1 MVGRSNTTNVGG
13 AAAQEGI
20 SYQNRVAAWFAV
32 RILAE
37 EAVSRPW
44 DFPERPEFL
53 RCETEQPV
61 DDLLL
66 GLSGSAFA
74 FVQVKH
80 RLRLETD
87 EASPLGE
94 TLNQFVRQ
102 FLVPRSLAKV
112 NHPWERPLTPESD
125 RLVSISSPTS
135 SAAIQRQLP
144 SLLERIRNSPIDL
157 APENATVS
165 KEETHVLA
173 ILMHHV
179 RRSWHAQLG
188 HDPALPDLRAFL
200 SLLRFE
206 ILDIDAGGSA
216 EREAKDILQ
225 SIVLEGAADSNAS
238 WVLLIDF
245 CADLAKNHSG
255 ADRKELLR
263 LLHQA
268 RVPTRVPK
276 SYAADIEHLR
286 KHASDTAKALHD
298 LSVIRLRGKEIKIH
312 RESTKYLYETAEK
325 VSVLV
330 IGDPG
335 AGKSGALHDLVQALQ
350 TEKRDHIFL
359 VVDRLDV
366 ASLAQINSELG
377 LTHNLQ
383 DVLSNWPGSG
393 PAFVV
398 IDALDAARA
407 ESAAKA
413 MRDLI
418 AGILDGDSRWHLVVS
433 IRKFDLR
440 YNEELKRLFH
450 RTDRNSPSSGFEDP
464 EFQAFSHVKI
474 PTLTDSEISEVSEQ
488 STELGALINRISSDL
503 SELLR
508 VPFNLRLLAQLVQ
521 EGITPEELEPVRTQL
536 QLLDK
541 YWNYRILRPPEQ
553 AHAHELFLNR
563 VCEGMINSRTLRV
576 EWKVVADAAV
586 SGALNHL
593 LSNHVLT
600 EWQPVASSTPDR
612 SLLMF
617 SHHVLFDYAVAR
629 LVLRGDPAKLL
640 ERLANNGELAIVIR
654 PSFLYHFRY
663 LWTSDPDHH
672 SFWELTFQIAR
683 NPAVPEIAKII
694 GPTVAAELLH
704 VASDLD
710 QLCVWLQSDGEDR
723 DVGEALLDHVV
734 GAALVN
740 PSSILEN
747 SEPWCGFLDRVS
759 GFFRRRSAYSVN
771 ALLFAVLE
779 IFPSLSS
786 RQKASAGITSRR
798 LLEFAWAQSPR
809 DGWLVIQALRGVSRT
824 FDTDEAASGTL
835 LRKALT
841 PNHVA
846 AFGFEE
852 LSWLA
857 RGVKEF
863 ASSDPSLVEEIYAA
877 AFLYQERSEEPTP
890 MGPSRIFTLVSN
902 KRQDFEMAR
911 FQLAQLYPDF
921 LRRAPEHATR
931 AMIVA
936 LEGYISRER
945 NADEW
950 HNKENEQTFKF
961 DKYVAHFRADYSSI
975 WDSGFHTEH
984 VEALQILSAFFDW
997 LESIL
1002 GDTGLERT
1010 VNSVLAIL
1018 AENNHAATI
1027 WRRLLQ
1033 MGTSYPETLGMKIV
1047 PLAEAVPILT
1057 AYDTT
1062 TAAGEYL
1069 KVIFPLLTTVQREHI
1084 EDVVLSLPQKD
1095 TKDKPEYLQKLRNR
1109 LLGCL
1114 PVESLCGQTTR
1125 DLVEQLRTTQA
1136 IPKNEPAVEFTGPSF
1151 RQFGEEEYLR
1161 EQGVPV
1167 DAEANK
1173 RIRSLSGPVT
1183 SFASE
1188 HNNST
1193 PSSDEVL
1200 EATPLMML
1208 LHEALESAQQEGA
1221 HERQLDHAWGQLA
1234 EACER
1239 VSRLVD
1245 FSCSVPTGAFVRKTL
1260 LEASTQR
1267 VPESHPDQDKQFDES
1282 PSWGGPAARISAAQG
1297 LSNLCRNKDC
1307 ADSEV
1312 LSALER
1318 LSADPVPAVRFQI
1331 VIRLNALYETNRDLM
1346 WRLIQ
1351 ERSNTD
1357 QSRGVLDGLVNLLER
1372 LGGHHPDTVAGVL
1385 VVILRRFENEPKVKL
1400 RESCLAV
1407 LSSLYVWRDQLLSKR
1422 VTLEAAGNPAGNTSA
1437 LWVIAS
1443 RLRNVLSHG
1452 PVEPNDPAQNAI
1464 RRRAFDLL
1472 QRVLGTAISAVDT
1485 IQATQTS
1492 PQFES
1497 WSPEIRE
1504 QMKSLLQVVSH
1515 VAKEIYFASGAFSD
1529 NQQGRAST
1537 SRPVA
1542 SPERRRFYFEAQPLL
1557 EQLANVGLPAISHT
1571 LLETLESFIEI
1582 DPRGVFLRVSKT
1594 VRESRPGGYQYE
1606 SMAVD
1611 LIVRIVER
1619 YLAEYRLLF
1628 QQDEDCRRA
1637 LVEVLDL
1644 FVKAGWPAARR
1655 ITYRLEEIFR

>member
-125 RLVSISSPTS
+125 RLISISSPTS

-1497 WSPEIRE
+1497 WSPEIR
-1504 QMKSLLQVVSH
+1504 
-1515 VAKEIYFASGAFSD
+1515 
-1529 NQQGRAST
+1529 
-1537 SRPVA
+1537 
-1542 SPERRRFYFEAQPLL
+1542 
-1557 EQLANVGLPAISHT
+1557 
-1571 LLETLESFIEI
+1571 
-1582 DPRGVFLRVSKT
+1582 
-1594 VRESRPGGYQYE
+1594 
-1606 SMAVD
+1606 
-1611 LIVRIVER
+1611 
-1619 YLAEYRLLF
+1619 
-1628 QQDEDCRRA
+1628 
-1637 LVEVLDL
+1637 
-1644 FVKAGWPAARR
+1644 
-1655 ITYRLEEIFR
+1655 